1 MLPSWGGARMSFFG
15 SLWGIAQ
22 SILSALWQGAQ
33 TEPWAAVQG
42 IALIAAALIAWYQI
56 GALRREQK
64 NWETLKACERYES
77 DQVLTQCLMALRE
90 ARLAN
95 RLTAE
100 PRRYSLEMST
110 ILNYLEGIAIGVEQG
125 FYDKNIVR
133 DHLEIIM
140 RGHVKEFLEP
150 PLKEVMLAEN
160 DDYYAELIGI
170 LKSWEHKKRTYF
182 RKRWS

>member
-1 MLPSWGGARMSFFG
+1 MSFLEL
-15 SLWGIAQ
+15 LWE
-22 SILSALWQGAQ
+22 GAQ
-33 TEPWAAVQG
+33 KEPWAAVQG
-42 IALIAAALIAWYQI
+42 IALIGAALIAWYQI

-90 ARLAN
+90 ARLDSK
-95 RLTAE
+95 LTAE

-140 RGHVKEFLEP
+140 RGHVRNSLN
-150 PLKEVMLAEN
+150 PL
-160 DDYYAELIGI
+160 
-170 LKSWEHKKRTYF
+170 
-182 RKRWS
+182 